1 MSHPKFFQIICSLD
15 ELCRLRIPVVFAER
29 HCKDMLNH
37 VFLQAPYGK
46 AWKVEVEHSQGQI
59 WLVKG
64 WKEFSDYYA
73 ISIRQFLIFGY
84 NARDHFDVT
93 IFDMSTTEIEYPIED
108 IESDD
113 SMDFLDHSA
122 ENVSHGPLVEKRRR
136 KRQEG
141 EEEDNI
147 RVNLQTNANV
157 IEEEEKDI
165 PINLQTNAN
174 ALEEE
179 ESQEISE
186 GCEEHEQKPEIGT
199 DQEVGE
205 ANHRS
210 EEVGSKNNSRY
221 SVVNLTGDTP
231 YFEIVIKKTHTTY
244 MTIPMRFA
252 KRTNIVNMKNMRL
265 VNEEGIEWGVEIEY
279 TERRAIIKRGWT
291 EFRKDNKITSGET
304 IRFKLIQGRVAN
316 VLQFV
321 YGRC

>member
-1 MSHPKFFQIICSLD
+1 STSVFVPCCMILNSNVFCIQ
-15 ELCRLRIPVVFAER
+15 RISVVFAER

-113 SMDFLDHSA
+113 SIDFLDHSA
-122 ENVSHGPLVEKRRR
+122 ENLSHGPLVEKRRR

-141 EEEDNI
+141 EEQDAI

-157 IEEEEKDI
+157 IEEEEEDI
-165 PINLQTNAN
+165 PVNLQTNAN

-179 ESQEISE
+179 ESQ
-186 GCEEHEQKPEIGT
+186 

-210 EEVGSKNNSRY
+210 EEVGSKNDSRH
-221 SVVNLTGDTP
+221 SMVNLTGDTP
-231 YFEIVIKKTHTTY
+231 YFEIAIKRHTTY

-265 VNEEGIEWGVEIEY
+265 ANEDGKEWGVEIEY

-291 EFRKDNKITSGET
+291 KFRKDNKIASGET

-316 VLQFV
+316 VLQV
-321 YGRC
+321 QKIPTPHSLRYY